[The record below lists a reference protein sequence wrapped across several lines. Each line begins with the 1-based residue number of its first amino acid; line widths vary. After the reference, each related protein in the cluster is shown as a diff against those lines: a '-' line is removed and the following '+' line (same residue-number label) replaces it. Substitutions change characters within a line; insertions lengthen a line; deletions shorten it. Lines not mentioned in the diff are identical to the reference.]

1 MAALR
6 SAWEAWKKFS
16 LIFGTFM
23 SRVILTVIYFT
34 AVLPWGAGIRLF
46 GDPLDIRRASSNG
59 WKPHPAS
66 QSTLKEFLRQF

>member
-1 MAALR
+1 
-6 SAWEAWKKFS
+6 
-16 LIFGTFM
+16 M